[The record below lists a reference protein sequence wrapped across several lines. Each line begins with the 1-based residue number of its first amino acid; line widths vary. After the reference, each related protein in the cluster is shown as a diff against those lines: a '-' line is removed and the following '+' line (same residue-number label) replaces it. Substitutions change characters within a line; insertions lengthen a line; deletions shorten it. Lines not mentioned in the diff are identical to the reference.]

1 MRSRRSR
8 GARCGRAAAPRPGR
22 VFLLMVGLAALAV
35 GPAGCSNNPYPGADD
50 TLKIRYSALPGP
62 PKTLDPAVSYSALE
76 HKITANVYET
86 LVEYHYLKRPYTLM
100 PGLSMAVPEPE
111 PLPDGRVRYRFDL
124 REGMLFQDDD
134 AFAHFHD
141 GSRTREIEA
150 ADVAFEIMRLADPA
164 ITSPIAGTIGPKI
177 EGFQAFAER
186 LTELREQEEGFEELR
201 IDEQYRRAG
210 GIEGVRID
218 GRTGLDVFLS
228 EPYPQILYWFAMPF
242 TAPVP
247 WEAVAYYD
255 GEDGRDFFKDH
266 PVSVGPFEIADFD
279 KEFRIVLQ
287 RNENWYGVKHP
298 EWKAPGAT
306 YPAEGAPGDAEAGL
320 LDPAY
325 VGRPLPFLDRIEYRV
340 EKETIPH
347 FNKFLQGY
355 YDAAGIIQ
363 ESFDKI
369 VHEGGLSPEMKAL
382 GMRLEKA
389 VDPDIFYIGFNMNDP
404 VVGAPA
410 GERGRLLRQAMSL
423 AIDVEEYTRIFT
435 NGRGVPAQSP
445 LPPGIFGYDESYVNS
460 FRQPDLERA
469 RALLAEAGFPGGVD
483 PETDRPLHL
492 SFDLGDTSTRGR
504 LRFQFLVDAWSKLG
518 LDVEIAAT
526 NYNQFREKVK
536 KGAYQIFMWGWIA
549 DYPDP
554 ENFFFLLWGGMAE
567 AKTGGPNTANFANPR
582 FDELFE
588 RMKDMENGPERL
600 ALIREMREI
609 LEHEVPWIEL
619 YHRESYALYHA
630 WMRNVKPAGL
640 SYPASKYQDVDAG
653 DRARRRLAWNE
664 PVVWPAWGLGGLAV
678 VLVIPGVVTFLR
690 ERQ

>member
-1 MRSRRSR
+1 MSSRRPT
-8 GARCGRAAAPRPGR
+8 GARCGRAVARLSACWLL
-22 VFLLMVGLAALAV
+22 VFL
-35 GPAGCSNNPYPGADD
+35 AGCSNNPYPGADD
-50 TLKIRYSALPGP
+50 QLKIRYSALPGP

-100 PGLSMAVPEPE
+100 PGLAVAVPEPQ
-111 PLPDGRVRYRFDL
+111 PLADGRVRYRFDL
-124 REGMLFQDDD
+124 REGMLFQDDP

-141 GSRTREIEA
+141 GRKTREIDA
-150 ADVAFEIMRLADPA
+150 ADVAFELMRLADPA
-164 ITSPIAGTIGPKI
+164 VTSPIAGTIGPKI
-177 EGFQAFAER
+177 EGFQAFGER
-186 LTELREQEEGFEELR
+186 LMALREEEEGFAELR

-210 GIEGVRID
+210 GIEGVRVD
-218 GRTGLDVFLS
+218 GPTGLDVILS
-228 EPYPQILYWFAMPF
+228 EPYPQILYWFSMPF

-255 GEDGRDFFKDH
+255 GEEGRDFFKDH
-266 PVSVGPFEIADFD
+266 PVSVGPFKISEFD
-279 KEFRIVLQ
+279 KEFRIVLE
-287 RNENWYGVKHP
+287 RNENWYGIQHP
-298 EWKAPGAT
+298 ERRAPGAI
-306 YPAEGAPGDAEAGL
+306 YPSEGAPGDAEAGL
-320 LDPAY
+320 LDPEY

-355 YDAAGIIQ
+355 YDASGIIQ

-369 VHEGGLSPEMKAL
+369 VHEGGLSPEMMEM

-404 VVGAPA
+404 VVGTPA

-423 AIDVEEYTRIFT
+423 AVDVEEYTRIFT

-445 LPPGIFGYDESYVNS
+445 LPPGIFGYDESYVNPY
-460 FRQPDLERA
+460 RQPDLEKA
-469 RALLAEAGFPGGVD
+469 RVLLAEAGFPGGID
-483 PETDRPLHL
+483 PETGKPLQL

-504 LRFQFLVDAWSKLG
+504 LRFQFLVDAWGKLG

-536 KGAYQIFMWGWIA
+536 KGAYQVFMWGWIA

-567 AKTGGPNTANFANPR
+567 SRTGGPNTANFADPR
-582 FDELFE
+582 FDALFE

-609 LEHEVPWIEL
+609 LEEEVPWIEL

-630 WMRNVKPAGL
+630 WMKNVKPAGL
-640 SYPASKYQDVDAG
+640 SYPASKYQDIDAPQRTVLRTG
-653 DRARRRLAWNE
+653 WND

-678 VLVIPGVVTFLR
+678 VLVIPGVVTFFR

>member
-1 MRSRRSR
+1 MSARRSR
-8 GARCGRAAAPRPGR
+8 GARLGRAAALQSAIW
-22 VFLLMVGLAALAV
+22 LLVSV
-35 GPAGCSNNPYPGADD
+35 AGCSNNPYPGADD
-50 TLKIRYSALPGP
+50 ELKIRYSALPGP

-86 LVEYHYLKRPYTLM
+86 LVEYHYLKRPYSLM
-100 PGLSMAVPEPE
+100 PGLAVAVPEPE
-111 PLPDGRVRYRFDL
+111 PLPDGRVRYRFAL
-124 REGMLFQDDD
+124 REGMLFQDDP

-141 GSRTREIEA
+141 GRKTREIEA
-150 ADVAFEIMRLADPA
+150 ADVAFELMRLADPA

-177 EGFQAFAER
+177 DGFPAFGER
-186 LTELREQEEGFEELR
+186 LMELREEEEGFAQLR
-201 IDEQYRRAG
+201 IDEQYGRAG
-210 GIEGVRID
+210 GIAGVRVD
-218 GRTGLDVFLS
+218 GATGLDVILS
-228 EPYPQILYWFAMPF
+228 EPYPQILYWFSMPF

-266 PVSVGPFEIADFD
+266 PVSVGPFRIASFD
-279 KEFRIVLQ
+279 KEFRIVLE
-287 RNENWYGVKHP
+287 RNENWYGIQHP
-298 EWKAPGAT
+298 EWKAPGGT
-306 YPAEGAPGDAEAGL
+306 YPSEGAPGDAEAGL
-320 LDPAY
+320 LDPEY
-325 VGRPLPFLDRIEYRV
+325 QGRPLPFLDRVEYRV

-355 YDAAGIIQ
+355 YDASGIIQ

-369 VHEGGLSPEMKAL
+369 VHEGGLSPEMMEL

-404 VVGAPA
+404 VVGTPA

-445 LPPGIFGYDESYVNS
+445 LPPGIFGYDGSYVNP
-460 FRQPDLERA
+460 FRQPDLEKA
-469 RALLAEAGFPGGVD
+469 RAKLAEAGFPGGID
-483 PETDRPLHL
+483 PKTGKPLHL

-504 LRFQFLVDAWSKLG
+504 LRFQFLVDAWGKLG

-567 AKTGGPNTANFANPR
+567 SKNGGPNTANFADPR
-582 FDELFE
+582 FDALFE

-609 LEHEVPWIEL
+609 LEEEVPWVEL
-619 YHRESYALYHA
+619 YHRESYALYHT
-630 WMRNVKPAGL
+630 WMKNVKPAGL
-640 SYPASKYQDVDAG
+640 SYPASKYQDIDAPERTAL
-653 DRARRRLAWNE
+653 RAEWND

-678 VLVIPGVVTFLR
+678 ALVIPGVVTFFR